1 VPPREGLSITFELL
15 SRTNNEAAT
24 GTLLAALDSRETA
37 ISEAALRA
45 LLKRHSLAG
54 HQQLLRRLHQLDPK
68 WREVLLEY
76 RGTMSHAL
84 RDALLSTDSQSCA
97 NACQAILWFHEYDLM
112 PALIT
117 VLENEQN
124 PNATLAAGT
133 ALSLAEMFYE
143 DLAATK
149 NFKPRQDPRT
159 LRGHLVASLEA
170 SVVRY
175 ARHRRNEPV
184 EAFAILV
191 ERDNAT
197 LKQILFDPLHASYR
211 PLIETLT
218 HNPKPGVLRL
228 LLSFLEDPQ
237 APSAALNAI
246 AHRNDA
252 AFLKALLR
260 KIGSEPPAI
269 IKRNLARM
277 EHFVWLRP
285 GETLLFD
292 LDDSAQHS
300 AVELLMASG
309 VNRLEAFETIA
320 QLLVEGTPGG
330 RRAAAAALAQF
341 HGNDANNLAIKALAD
356 DDAEVQAVVLGQLR
370 ERGIPGAVSILVGLA
385 DSPQPSVRQAARES
399 LSEFSFPRY
408 LAAFDMLEDQV
419 RRSTGLLV
427 RKVDPDSAPLTL
439 AELTSPSRRRR
450 IRALQVADAMQIV
463 TDLEEAVIVALKDE
477 DHLVRLEAA
486 RALALSNTAEACL
499 ALREAEHDTSVTVR
513 EAAAESLEKLSRRR
527 PDLALLAD
535 SLEATLAQAAGH
547 NGLEQSHG

>member
-1 VPPREGLSITFELL
+1 MPPTEGLSLTFDLL
-15 SRTNNEAAT
+15 SRTGNEAAT
-24 GTLLAALDSRETA
+24 GVLLAALDSRETA
-37 ISEAALRA
+37 VSEAALRA

-68 WREVLLEY
+68 WREVLLQY

-84 RDALLSTDSQSCA
+84 RDALLSEDSQSCA

-117 VLENEQN
+117 VLENELN
-124 PNATLAAGT
+124 PNATLAADT
-133 ALSLAEMFYE
+133 AVTLAEMFYE
-143 DLAATK
+143 DLAATR
-149 NFKPRQDPRT
+149 NFKPRQDPRA

-170 SVVRY
+170 SVTRY
-175 ARHRRNEPV
+175 ARHRRSEPV

-191 ERDNAT
+191 ERENAT

-211 PLIETLT
+211 PLMEILT
-218 HNPKPGVLRL
+218 RSPKPGVRRL
-228 LLSFLEDPQ
+228 LLNFLDDPQ
-237 APSAALNAI
+237 APSSALNAI

-260 KIGSEPPAI
+260 KIGSEPSAAA
-269 IKRNLARM
+269 KRNLARI
-277 EHFVWLRP
+277 EHFVWLKP
-285 GETLLFD
+285 GESLLFE
-292 LDDSAQHS
+292 LDDAAQNS

-320 QLLVEGTPGG
+320 QLLVNGTAGG

-356 DDAEVQAVVLGQLR
+356 DDPDVQAAVLGQLR

-385 DSPQPSVRQAARES
+385 DSPQPAVRQAARES

-408 LAAFDMLEDQV
+408 LASFDMLEDQV

-427 RKVDPDSAPLTL
+427 QKVDPDSVPLILEEL
-439 AELTSPSRRRR
+439 ASRSRRRR
-450 IRALQVADAMQIV
+450 IRALQVVEAMQV
-463 TDLEEAVIVALKDE
+463 VKEVEDAVIGALKDE

-486 RALALSNTAEACL
+486 RALGQSNTVEACL

-513 EAAAESLEKLSRRR
+513 ETAIDSLEKLSRRR
-527 PDLALLAD
+527 PDLAMLAD
-535 SLEATLAQAAGH
+535 SLEATLAQSIGQ
-547 NGLEQSHG
+547 NGPEQPHA